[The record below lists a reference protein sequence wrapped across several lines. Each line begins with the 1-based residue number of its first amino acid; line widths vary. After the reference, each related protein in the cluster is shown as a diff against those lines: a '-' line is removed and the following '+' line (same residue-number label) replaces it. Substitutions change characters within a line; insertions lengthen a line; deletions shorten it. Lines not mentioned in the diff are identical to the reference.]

1 MLIDVMVVGGG
12 FLLVL
17 AVIMVLWALT
27 VRALTSAVSRASSVL
42 RAEVE
47 PLPASPPVYTTL
59 DESASSRGC
68 SSCRF
73 WDLEAGQKLMALN
86 PAFMAASNLIPP
98 WRMGRALK
106 LKPNPEHLELLNLIS
121 EAPDEDRKRELRAK
135 LDAIPA
141 EIPLSPEE
149 QVQPEL
155 LDLEWSQFGA
165 CKKHQE
171 LRAGTDNCDLYQIR
185 LGVVRKP

>member
-1 MLIDVMVVGGG
+1 MTIDVLVVVGL

-17 AVIMVLWALT
+17 AVIMGGWVLT
-27 VRALTSAVSRASSVL
+27 MRAVL
-42 RAEVE
+42 STYAQRTAVE

-59 DESASSRGC
+59 DEGAEARGC
-68 SSCRF
+68 GSCRF
-73 WDLEAGQKLMALN
+73 FDLEAGQKLMGMN
-86 PAFMAASNLIPP
+86 PAFRTAAGLIPP

-121 EAPDEDRKRELRAK
+121 EAESEDRKRELRAK
-135 LDAIPA
+135 LDATPA
-141 EIPLSPEE
+141 EIPLPPEE

-155 LDLEWSQFGA
+155 LDLEWDQFGA

-171 LRAGTDNCDLYQIR
+171 LRAKTDSCELFQIR
-185 LGVVRKP
+185 LKGAS